1 MKTGSHVTV
10 HYCEIKKRLFKK
22 LKYPRRKKDSQA
34 KISKTQP
41 SFFVAFQ
48 NLNGISLF
56 NKAGRQSN
64 SKVPKGALLKA
75 HLN

>member
-1 MKTGSHVTV
+1 MLQYITV
-10 HYCEIKKRLFKK
+10 KFKKRLFKK